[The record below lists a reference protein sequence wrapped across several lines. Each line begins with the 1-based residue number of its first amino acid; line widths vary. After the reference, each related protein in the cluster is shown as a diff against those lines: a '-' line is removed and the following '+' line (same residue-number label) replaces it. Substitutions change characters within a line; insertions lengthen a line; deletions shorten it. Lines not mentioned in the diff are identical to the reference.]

1 MNSEQDD
8 TRGGSRR
15 RSRSVDATVLIA
27 LASVLVAV
35 IYNGIQVNQSQQSLA
50 LSARANRTSTF
61 MEMHDRIVRAHV
73 EMNKSLLAYKEDSSS
88 DNTIRVIDA
97 ITPLEGIVYAIDHHY
112 VPRGAAG
119 LWMNYLTCDYNT
131 VLQGFQQVD
140 PGSASGLRTYVP
152 TLARFAKRHPV
163 PRGECVFNPEPRA

>member
-1 MNSEQDD
+1 L
-8 TRGGSRR
+8 
-15 RSRSVDATVLIA
+15 DATVVIA

-35 IYNGIQVNQSQQSLA
+35 IYNGIQVSNTATQLDQSQQNLE

-73 EMNKSLLAYKEDSSS
+73 EMNKSLLAYVADQSP

-112 VPRGAAG
+112 VPHGAAG
-119 LWMNYLTCDYNT
+119 LWMNYLTCDYNS
-131 VLQGFQQVD
+131 VRQGFRQAND
-140 PGSASGLRTYVP
+140 PGSESGLRTYVP
-152 TLARFAKRHPV
+152 TLARFAERHPV
-163 PRGECVFNPEPRA
+163 PSRECVFNL